1 MAGGYIMKTLS
12 TKVNIPKSYFGI
24 EFRDV
29 SLYFYEEEGYALI
42 KLLVNGVMLGR
53 ELPIGTKN
61 IGIYGDENYTEENIL
76 HGVKEMY
83 PEFFTL

>member
-29 SLYFYEEEGYALI
+29 SLYFYEEEGCTLI

-53 ELPIGTKN
+53 ELPIG
-61 IGIYGDENYTEENIL
+61 IGIYGDEKYSEESIL